1 MKQLKSGGSAWSH
14 AQPTG
19 APKSLLAKHKSGGVW
34 FDPAKA
40 PAPNKGQT
48 ARSRGGEGKGSSK
61 E

>member
-1 MKQLKSGGSAWSH
+1 MKLKSSGSAWGH
-14 AQPTG
+14 AKETG

-34 FDPAKA
+34 FDPAKG

-48 ARSRGGEGKGSSK
+48 ARGKGGEGKGSPK